1 MRLTPAIS
9 FTTTLP
15 LKVRLGLLAVFVIA
29 MAIIAPL
36 LGLLAITLVL
46 CLALVELA
54 RVHHAIHLL
63 GLVADGD
70 RFVRFSNV
78 AGRGPIA
85 IAAAAETMRL
95 RLMDADAAV
104 ADGQRILAE
113 ARIRRD
119 GAAFYTTRF
128 QNTVAQAVA
137 QFSQSGDQ
145 ICAMVE
151 GLNSVNSGLIL
162 DARGMSEAVTESAK
176 EVASVS
182 KTAARIADAVAIIT
196 GQIADGEAANS
207 LTMAELRAAQGTITS
222 LKTAAGEV
230 GSILGIIDG
239 VASQT
244 SLLALNA
251 TIEAARAGEA
261 GRGFAVVASEV
272 KALAAQS
279 AQASATIGT
288 QIATMKAAVDQT
300 ALSID
305 AIMAR
310 VASLT
315 NAQSAF
321 TGSLAEST
329 IAVERIGIEAASVS
343 NRVARALP
351 SLSFGVSEIEVAGHS
366 VLASARN
373 LMTGSQA
380 LATHFRTYFHD
391 LAAGSI
397 KVGILHS
404 LSGTVTSVERPVHD
418 LLIGLI
424 EDTNRSGGL
433 LGRPLEAVIFDPRAE
448 PAAYAE
454 GARKLIAAGASAI
467 FGGWTSASRLAMR
480 PVLEASAALLF
491 YPSQYEGG
499 EASPSI
505 FYAGGTPQ
513 QQAFPAIDFLAGR
526 NHRKLALIGDD
537 SMFSRASHPLIRA
550 RAAALGRTIATEVRL
565 DAARYDARQAVEKLL
580 QAARRSDIA
589 VISTLSGEAS
599 VPIFRE
605 LARRG
610 VDAERMPFMCLSVQE
625 AELLGLEAEP
635 MKGHFVAWN
644 YLSGIQGSS
653 NAAFVDLWR
662 RICGDDRSVPN
673 DSLEATFI
681 GFNLWK
687 AAVAKA
693 GTLAPDDVRA
703 ALRGATI
710 RSPSGYELLVTEQLH
725 TTLPAF
731 VGRIGDKGRIDVV
744 WSSRDTSFPDGQAH
758 QHPQSAA

>member
-1 MRLTPAIS
+1 MRLKPDITFATS
-9 FTTTLP
+9 LP
-15 LKVRLGLLAVFVIA
+15 LRVRLMLLVLLVIA
-29 MAIIAPL
+29 MAAAAPL
-36 LGLLAITLVL
+36 LGLLALALVF

-54 RVHHAIHLL
+54 RIDQAIDLL
-63 GLVADGD
+63 SLVADGD
-70 RFVRFSNV
+70 RFVTFSNV
-78 AGRGPIA
+78 AGRGSIT
-85 IAAAAETMRL
+85 IAAAAERMRL
-95 RLMDADAAV
+95 RLVEADAAV

-128 QNTVAQAVA
+128 QNTVAEAIA
-137 QFSQSGDQ
+137 QFSQSGDR

-151 GLNSVNSGLIL
+151 DLNSVNGGLIL

-182 KTAARIADAVAIIT
+182 QTAARIAGAVAVIS

-207 LTMAELRAAQGTITS
+207 LTMAELRDAQGTIES

-230 GSILGIIDG
+230 GSILGIIDA

-261 GRGFAVVASEV
+261 GRGFAVVANEV
-272 KALAAQS
+272 KVLAAQS
-279 AQASATIGT
+279 AQAAATIAA
-288 QIATMKAAVDQT
+288 QIAAMKTAVDRT

-305 AIMAR
+305 AIMSR
-310 VASLT
+310 VARLT
-315 NAQSAF
+315 SAQSAF
-321 TGSLAEST
+321 TDSLAEST
-329 IAVERIGIEAASVS
+329 IAVERIGIEAESVS

-366 VLASARN
+366 VLASAKN

-404 LSGTVTSVERPVHD
+404 LTGTVTSVERPMHD

-448 PAAYAE
+448 AEAYAE
-454 GARKLIAAGASAI
+454 GARKLVAAGASVI

-480 PVLEASAALLF
+480 PVLEASAAMLF

-513 QQAFPAIDFLAGR
+513 QQAFPAIEFLAGR
-526 NHRKLALIGDD
+526 TDRKLALLGDG
-537 SMFSRASHPLIRA
+537 SMFSAASHPLIRA
-550 RAAALGRTIATEVRL
+550 RAAALGRAIATEVRVEET
-565 DAARYDARQAVEKLL
+565 RHEGRQAVEKLV
-580 QAARRSDIA
+580 QAARRSDVA

-610 VDAERMPFMCLSVQE
+610 IDAERMPFVCLSVQE

-635 MKGHFVAWN
+635 MKGHYVAWN
-644 YLSGIQGSS
+644 YLSGIVNSS

-662 RICGDDRSVPN
+662 RISGDENSVPN

-681 GFNLWK
+681 GFNLWR

-693 GTLAPDDVRA
+693 GMLESRDVRA

-710 RSPSGYELLVTEQLH
+710 LAPSGYELLVTDELH

-731 VGRIGDKGRIDVV
+731 VGRIGDKGKIDVV
-744 WSSRDTSFPDGQAH
+744 WSSRDTSLPDGQTH
-758 QHPQSAA
+758 RRLPSAA